1 LLIQKTFMKKAVGL
15 FLIFFTVN
23 LFAQD
28 STNKKT
34 GIITKK
40 TFAPYKMDGR
50 RISGEQFKQEIYKV
64 PAAIPLYKKAKTSQI
79 IGSSFFVPMALIAFF
94 GDPNK
99 RNARDTVVG
108 RTKIRG
114 YHVGL
119 LLSEGGFFY
128 FLFRSFSLYKKAIRA
143 RNSAL
148 KTIY

>member
-1 LLIQKTFMKKAVGL
+1 MKKTIPLLLILFVLKAS
-15 FLIFFTVN
+15 
-23 LFAQD
+23 AQD
-28 STNKKT
+28 STNKNT

-40 TFAPYKMDGR
+40 TFGPYRIDGR
-50 RISGEQFKQEIYKV
+50 RISGQQFKEEIYKV
-64 PAAIPLYKKAKTSQI
+64 PAAIPLYKKTKTSQI
-79 IGSSFFVPMALIAFF
+79 IGRSFFVPMALIAFF

-99 RNARDTVVG
+99 RNSRDTVLG

-128 FLFRSFSLYKKAIRA
+128 FLFRSFSLNKKAIRA
-143 RNSAL
+143 RNSSL